1 MTMAVPRFVSRAPR
15 SAGGGAM
22 GARSNPTN
30 SGNPGTE
37 RPERRCP
44 WCGSSAMETV
54 QRGYAGKTDANDQ
67 YSRCRSCGKITW
79 EMVSKTSQEVRLGRY
94 AAGKTFT
101 ERGDRYLIKRVLKVG
116 FNEYL
121 LYLKPSPVTEES
133 PANPT
138 G

>member
-1 MTMAVPRFVSRAPR
+1 MTMAVPRFVFRAPR

-79 EMVSKTSQEVRLGRY
+79 EMVSKTAQEVRLGRY

-116 FNEYL
+116 F
-121 LYLKPSPVTEES
+121 KSTCCTS
-133 PANPT
+133 SRAQ
-138 G
+138 